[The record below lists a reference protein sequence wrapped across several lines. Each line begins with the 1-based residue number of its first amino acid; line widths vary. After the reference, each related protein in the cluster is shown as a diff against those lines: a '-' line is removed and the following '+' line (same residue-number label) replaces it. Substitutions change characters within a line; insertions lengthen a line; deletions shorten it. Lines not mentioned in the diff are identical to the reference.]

1 MSAVKEIYS
10 FGDKKC
16 RLIYRYAITDLETAD
31 IELVNTITS
40 IMDKAFD
47 AAEEQI
53 EKELYKKG
61 LMTCNAYLE
70 RIDDMRVN
78 GNYLVQDYIKEL
90 DKMYKEEVI

>member
-1 MSAVKEIYS
+1 MSAVKETYS
-10 FGDKKC
+10 FGDKNC
-16 RLIYRYAITDLETAD
+16 RLIYRYVITGLKTAD

-70 RIDDMRVN
+70 HIDDMRVN

-90 DKMYKEEVI
+90 DEKYKED